1 MVRESLRSP
10 STEGR
15 SFDRNRI
22 MEPTDEQASRQSSMS
37 ATLNVAAAV
46 MAPCVVWTDLT
57 RESDY
62 ETRKI
67 LLH

>member
-1 MVRESLRSP
+1 
-10 STEGR
+10 
-15 SFDRNRI
+15 